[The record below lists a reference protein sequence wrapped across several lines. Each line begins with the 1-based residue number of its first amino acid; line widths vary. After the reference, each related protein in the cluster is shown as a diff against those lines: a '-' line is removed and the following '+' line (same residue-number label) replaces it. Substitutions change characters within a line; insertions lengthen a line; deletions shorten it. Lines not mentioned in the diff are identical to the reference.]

1 MAWKGN
7 APVAF
12 SPVNLSSA
20 AAASTPLSP
29 ASAAAESKRWAMQY
43 SRGERCGNPYVLK
56 RTLLCNPLMPITFLA
71 SLLPF
76 FLQRSWPATPDP
88 LFPLSASKP
97 GPGVSKISSG
107 DRASFQFRQHLVR
120 FLNILRAGIQGHCL
134 TQRLFALAFF
144 FELIMSHPQIVKEFC
159 IRSAFSGAFF
169 QQLRGPL
176 EVSKSLDHNSQ
187 RPGHF
192 GIVGKSLTRL
202 QGRFIRL
209 LVVSQPFDAERRRG
223 LLGRR
228 NKGETAERL
237 SEANLRPASLFC

>member
-144 FELIMSHPQIVKEFC
+144 FELIMSHPQIVKEVC
-159 IRSAFSGAFF
+159 IRRAFSGAFL

-176 EVSKSLDHNSQ
+176 KVSTSIDNNPQ
-187 RPGHF
+187 RLGHL
-192 GIVGKSLTRL
+192 GIVGISLTRL
-202 QGRFIRL
+202 QCRFIRV
-209 LVVSQPFDAERRRG
+209 LVVCQPFGVKCRQEFVGRSKRR
-223 LLGRR
+223 
-228 NKGETAERL
+228 ETCKRL
-237 SEANLRPASLFC
+237 